1 MVQSLGWFL
10 EIAVRFRG
18 VGLIGFRV
26 NRGLGSLVLHD
37 LQVFRVF
44 RGFRLYGGLGSSE
57 VLGLLGLVFSGVG
70 V

>member
-1 MVQSLGWFL
+1 M
-10 EIAVRFRG
+10 
-18 VGLIGFRV
+18 LIGFGV
-26 NRGLGSLVLHD
+26 NGGLGSLVLHD

-57 VLGLLGLVFSGVG
+57 VLGLLGLGVG